1 METSAI
7 FTNSLVEVKLVAPA
21 ASAFLFQLLN
31 CACHHIPA
39 GHIRFDSI
47 RPEMYLAKP
56 ARHNFQPRS
65 RVDWHS
71 INCYI
76 TDWYKPCSIPVP
88 VTVPLH
94 VKSPP
99 RSTACRLTGPIMPFL
114 PSCWREPPSNHAKTG
129 KILPSMPHPFNFQP
143 GRCRTGQPEKPH
155 NTGFGVPAH
164 TAAGPSP
171 SFTHFSLRSF
181 PHVTGCSRCNEND
194 QR

>member
-21 ASAFLFQLLN
+21 SSAFLFQLLN

-39 GHIRFDSI
+39 GHIRSDSI

-56 ARHNFQPRS
+56 ARHNFQPRG
-65 RVDWHS
+65 RMGWHS

-76 TDWYKPCSIPVP
+76 TDWHKPRSIPAP
-88 VTVPLH
+88 VTMHSTWNAPTTAQRTA
-94 VKSPP
+94 SPGP
-99 RSTACRLTGPIMPFL
+99 PCPFRLSRRKT
-114 PSCWREPPSNHAKTG
+114 PSNHAKTG
-129 KILPSMPHPFNFQP
+129 KILPSTSHPSDFQP
-143 GRCRTGQPEKPH
+143 DRCRIGQPEKPH